1 MRVSEKMNHKYLKV
15 DLQSKGI
22 RVLKGD
28 KGRIGGAGPA
38 GAKIFA
44 FEDTVANVPTTSKF
58 AENSPYSVELDG
70 GGGILKRY
78 DEVVTTIESP
88 MPEFY
93 ALKTREGIPYNRI
106 ALLHGKDCLATTPV
120 QTCIYWNTPD
130 RCKFCGI
137 EISRR
142 KGTTTAVKKPEEL
155 AEVAD
160 AAKRLD
166 NVTHV
171 TLTIGT
177 MKGADKGIRVL
188 SKCASAINELTGL
201 PIHAQFEP
209 PDDIRYIEDLY
220 ANGVDTVGVHVE
232 SFDENVLREVVPA
245 KAKIGLE
252 KFMEAWKRSVELF
265 GENQVSSFI
274 IVGLGEN
281 DRSVIEGSRILADL
295 GVYPFVI
302 SLRPI
307 PGSDL
312 ENEVP
317 AEFERMKRIYE
328 TVSMIIKESGLSWK
342 RSKAGCVRCRACSAL
357 DVFEKHVGD

>member
-1 MRVSEKMNHKYLKV
+1 MEERKYLKV
-15 DLQSKGI
+15 DLQSNGI

-38 GAKIFA
+38 GAKIFV
-44 FEDTVANVPTTSKF
+44 FDDTVANVPTTSKF
-58 AENSPYSVELDG
+58 VANSPYSLELEG
-70 GGGILKRY
+70 GSGILKRY
-78 DEVVTTIESP
+78 DEKVTTIGSP
-88 MPEFY
+88 IPKFY
-93 ALKTREGIPYNRI
+93 GLKTKAGIPYNLI
-106 ALLHGKDCLATTPV
+106 ALLHGTDCLATTPV
-120 QTCIYWNTPD
+120 QTCIYWNTSD

-137 EISRR
+137 EISRK
-142 KGTTTAVKKPEEL
+142 KGTAAAVKKPEEI

-171 TLTIGT
+171 TLTMGR
-177 MKGADKGIRVL
+177 MRGADNGIRVL
-188 SKCASAINELTGL
+188 SRCASAVKDLTGL

-209 PDDIRYIEDLY
+209 PDEIRFIDDLY
-220 ANGVDTVGVHVE
+220 SNGVDTVGVHIE
-232 SFDENVLREVVPA
+232 SFDKTILREIAPA
-245 KAKIGLE
+245 KARIGSDR
-252 KFMEAWKRSVELF
+252 FVEAWKRSVKIF

-281 DRSVIEGSRILADL
+281 DRSIIEGSRTLAEL
-295 GVYPFVI
+295 GVYPFVL

-317 AEFERMKRIYE
+317 AGFERM
-328 TVSMIIKESGLSWK
+328 SMIYKEVALIIKNAGLSWK
-342 RSKAGCVRCRACSAL
+342 QSKAGCVKCRACSAL
-357 DVFEKHVGD
+357 DVFEEDV

>member
-1 MRVSEKMNHKYLKV
+1 MRLSKETNLKYLKV
-15 DLQSKGI
+15 DLQSNGI

-38 GAKIFA
+38 GAKIFT
-44 FEDTVANVPTTSKF
+44 FGDTVANVPTMSTF
-58 AENSPYSVELDG
+58 VENSPYSVELEG
-70 GGGILKRY
+70 GKGILKRY
-78 DEVVTTIESP
+78 DDEVAVIESP

-93 ALKTREGIPYNRI
+93 KLKTKEGIPYKQI
-106 ALLHGKDCLATTPV
+106 GLLHGTDCLASTPV
-120 QTCIYWNTPD
+120 QTCVYWNMPD

-137 EISRR
+137 ELSRK
-142 KGTTTAVKKPEEL
+142 KGTTTAVKRPEEI

-166 NVTHV
+166 KVSHV

-177 MKGADKGIRVL
+177 LKGADKGIKVL
-188 SKCASAINELTGL
+188 CKCASAIKDLTGL

-209 PDDIRYIEDLY
+209 PDDFRYLEELH
-220 ANGVDTVGVHVE
+220 ASGVDTVGVHIE
-232 SFDENVLREVVPA
+232 SFDEDVLRKIAPA
-245 KAKIGLE
+245 KARIGVDG
-252 KFMEAWKRSVELF
+252 FMNAWKRSVELF

-274 IVGLGEN
+274 IAGLGE
-281 DRSVIEGSRILADL
+281 DDQSIIEGSRILADL
-295 GVYPFVI
+295 GVYPLVL

-312 ENEVP
+312 ENEIP
-317 AEFERMKRIYE
+317 PGFERMKRIYE
-328 TVSMIIKESGLSWK
+328 EVSMIVKDRGLSWK

-357 DVFEKHVGD
+357 DVFEK

>member
-1 MRVSEKMNHKYLKV
+1 MEQKCLKV
-15 DLQSKGI
+15 DLQSQGI

-38 GAKIFA
+38 GAKIFV
-44 FEDTVANVPTTSKF
+44 FGDTVANVPTTSKF
-58 AENSPYSVELDG
+58 VENSPYSIELEG
-70 GGGILKRY
+70 EKGILKRY
-78 DEVVTTIESP
+78 DEEVMMIEAP
-88 MPEFY
+88 IPNFY
-93 ALKTREGIPYNRI
+93 GLKTKDGIPYNQI
-106 ALLHGKDCLATTPV
+106 ALLHGKDCLASTPV

-137 EISRR
+137 ELSRK
-142 KGTTTAVKKPEEL
+142 KGTTTAVKKPEEI

-160 AAKRLD
+160 AAKKLD

-177 MKGADKGIRVL
+177 MKGPDKGIRVL
-188 SKCASAINELTGL
+188 SKCASAIKDMTGL

-209 PDDIRYIEDLY
+209 PDDLRFIGDLY
-220 ANGVDTVGVHVE
+220 SNGVDTVGVHIE
-232 SFDENVLREVVPA
+232 SFDKNVLRKVVPA
-245 KAKIGLE
+245 KARIGIDRFIE
-252 KFMEAWKRSVELF
+252 TWKRSVELF

-274 IVGLGEN
+274 IVGLGE
-281 DRSVIEGSRILADL
+281 DDMSVIEGSRILADL
-295 GVYPFVI
+295 GVYPFVL

-317 AEFERMKRIYE
+317 PGFERMKRIYE
-328 TVSMIIKESGLSWK
+328 EVSMILKERGLSWR

-357 DVFEKHVGD
+357 DVFEMQV